1 MKKLFLSFLFILVS
15 TLSFA
20 INIYPTEFKKD
31 ITLGNYEVFSIAND
45 SNEQKIYKINVTMEN
60 QHITNIVFPKVFT
73 LNPKEVKEVKVLLK
87 PTTSLK
93 NGVYDGKFSIQIL
106 PAKIEAF
113 NNFNFNIH
121 MDISA
126 YINKNPLI

>member
-15 TLSFA
+15 TLSFS
-20 INIYPTEFKKD
+20 INIYPAEFKKD

-45 SNEQKIYKINVTMEN
+45 SDEQKIYKINVTMDN
-60 QHITNIVFPKVFT
+60 QNIANTVFPKVFT

-87 PTTSLK
+87 PRTSLK
-93 NGVYDGKFSIQIL
+93 NGIYEGQFSIQIL
-106 PAKIEAF
+106 PTKVEPF
-113 NNFNFNIH
+113 NNLNFNIH